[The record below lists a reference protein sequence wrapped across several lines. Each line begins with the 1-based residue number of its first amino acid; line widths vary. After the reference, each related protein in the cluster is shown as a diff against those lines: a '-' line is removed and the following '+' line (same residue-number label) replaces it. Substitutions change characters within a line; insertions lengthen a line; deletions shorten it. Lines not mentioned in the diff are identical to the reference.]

1 VKVPIGG
8 LVHSNTE
15 PVDRAAIIHGVRA
28 GGTALPVLTKKTAP
42 VVETGAEK
50 EQSNNLTIR
59 S

>member
-8 LVHSNTE
+8 LVDPNAE
-15 PVDRAAIIHGVRA
+15 RVDRVAIIQGVRV